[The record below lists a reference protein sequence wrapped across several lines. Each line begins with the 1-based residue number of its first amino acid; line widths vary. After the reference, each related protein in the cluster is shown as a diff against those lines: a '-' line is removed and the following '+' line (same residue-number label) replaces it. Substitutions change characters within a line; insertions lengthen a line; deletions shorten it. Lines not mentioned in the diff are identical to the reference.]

1 MTVKKGLKVLGVI
14 AGLAVV
20 VMTALPTILHSAG
33 LHPTYEGPTYE
44 LPGKR
49 ALIITTSHGVLSE
62 PGETD
67 GPATGV
73 AASELTHPYYI
84 FTDGGMSVDVAS
96 IAGGEVPIDPQTFS
110 YAVRSP
116 EDSRYLED
124 SLAQA
129 KVANSIPIAD
139 VDISRY
145 DVVFIS
151 GGWGAAYDL
160 AQSPV
165 LAEQVTAA
173 YYGTRN
179 AVIGG
184 VCHGVLGL
192 INAKDNDGNTLI
204 EGRRMTGV
212 SDKQVKELGIE
223 VTPLHPETELR
234 RVGAIYEKQTAFR
247 DMFATLVV
255 VDNEQRFVTGQ
266 NQNSGS
272 EASHRMMQIIA
283 ERDSS

>member
-1 MTVKKGLKVLGVI
+1 MTMKTALKVLGVI

-33 LHPTYEGPTYE
+33 LHPTYEGPIYE

-62 PGETD
+62 PGEID
-67 GPATGV
+67 GPPTGV

-96 IAGGEVPIDPQTFS
+96 IAGGEVPIDPQTFF

-124 SLAQA
+124 SVAQA
-129 KVANSIPIAD
+129 KVENSIPIAD
-139 VDISRY
+139 VDISQY

-179 AVIGG
+179 PVIGG

-192 INAKDNDGNTLI
+192 INAKDSDGNTLI

-247 DMFATLVV
+247 DIFATLVV
-255 VDNEQRFVTGQ
+255 VDDEQRFVTGQ

-272 EASHRMMQIIA
+272 ETSHRMMQIIA
-283 ERDSS
+283 ERDSL

>member
-1 MTVKKGLKVLGVI
+1 MTVKKSLKILGVI
-14 AGLAVV
+14 AGLAIV

-33 LHPTYEGPTYE
+33 LHPTYEGPNYE

-62 PGETD
+62 PGGTD
-67 GPATGV
+67 GPPTGV

-124 SLAQA
+124 SVAQA
-129 KVANSIPIAD
+129 KVENSIPIAD
-139 VDISRY
+139 VDISQY

-160 AQSPV
+160 AQSLV

-192 INAKDNDGNTLI
+192 INAKDSDGNTLI

-255 VDNEQRFVTGQ
+255 VDDEQRFVTGQ
-266 NQNSGS
+266 NHNSGS